1 MEKISVLPI
10 VKRVIKSR
18 NVNGADIARALNMHP
33 TSVNGMLHR
42 PTLQVQK
49 LADLSDFLQYNF
61 FRELATKFPGAGF
74 PRIFSLFYE
83 KGPSR
88 KPVRNIQLNVMVHI
102 ESRKQKKPRLR
113 DF

>member
-10 VKRVIKSR
+10 VKRIIKSR

-61 FRELATKFPGAGF
+61 FRELATQFPYAEPDCADTDLVNENATLQNRVKELELEVNILRQTIRDLAG
-74 PRIFSLFYE
+74 
-83 KGPSR
+83 K
-88 KPVRNIQLNVMVHI
+88 
-102 ESRKQKKPRLR
+102 
-113 DF
+113 

>member
-10 VKRVIKSR
+10 VKRIIKSR

-61 FRELATKFPGAGF
+61 FRELATKFPYAEPDCADQELVKENKNLQNRVRELELEVKVLRQTIRDLAG
-74 PRIFSLFYE
+74 
-83 KGPSR
+83 K
-88 KPVRNIQLNVMVHI
+88 
-102 ESRKQKKPRLR
+102 
-113 DF
+113 